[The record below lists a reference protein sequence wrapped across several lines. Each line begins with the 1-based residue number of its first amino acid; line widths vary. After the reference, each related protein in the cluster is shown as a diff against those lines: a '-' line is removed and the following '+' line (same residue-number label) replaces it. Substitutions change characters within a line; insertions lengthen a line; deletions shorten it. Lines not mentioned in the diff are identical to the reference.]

1 MAKKNITFSLDEKT
15 IEKLNYY
22 SSITGKTKVSFLED
36 ALDNEFN
43 SVKFKRSG
51 GMTLKIP
58 NPNRANV
65 MTETEKQ
72 YLLSTLREAPEGA
85 PERLQTLKNNIGL
98 ELIAK
103 FLEDRFSDSEARKK
117 ELEDNFYQDLL
128 FESNVSDNI

>member
-22 SSITGKTKVSFLED
+22 SSITGKTKVNFLED
-36 ALDNEFN
+36 ALENEFN

-58 NPNRANV
+58 NPNRANS

-72 YLLSTLREAPEGA
+72 FLLNVLKEVPEGA
-85 PERLQTLKNNIGL
+85 PERLKVLKNNIGL
-98 ELIAK
+98 GLIAN
-103 FLEDRFSDSEARKK
+103 FLEGRFSDSEGRKK

-128 FESNVSDNI
+128 FDRNLDNSL

>member
-1 MAKKNITFSLDEKT
+1 MAKKNITFSFDEKT

-22 SSITGKTKVSFLED
+22 SAITGKTKVSFLEA
-36 ALDNEFN
+36 ALEDKFN

-58 NPNRANV
+58 NPNRANS

-72 YLLSTLREAPEGA
+72 FLLNVLKEVPEGA
-85 PERLQTLKNNIGL
+85 PERLKVLKNNIGL
-98 ELIAK
+98 GLIAN
-103 FLEDRFSDSEARKK
+103 FLEDRFSDSEAMKK

-128 FESNVSDNI
+128 FDSNLDNSL